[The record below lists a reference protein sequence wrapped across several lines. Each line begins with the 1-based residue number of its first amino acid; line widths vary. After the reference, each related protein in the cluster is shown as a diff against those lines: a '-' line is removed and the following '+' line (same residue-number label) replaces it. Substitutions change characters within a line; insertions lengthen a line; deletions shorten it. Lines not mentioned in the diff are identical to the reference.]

1 MSDVFLKLHV
11 LHFHL
16 MTDDLCALVRALVR
30 ALVCALVCF
39 GEVFDM

>member
-1 MSDVFLKLHV
+1 MPETMLHV

-16 MTDDLCALVRALVR
+16 MTDDLRALVR
-30 ALVCALVCF
+30 ALVCVLVRALVCF